1 LRLTQRRR
9 ARRVAR
15 QPVGNREFAAATKV
29 AVSPEIAVKFG
40 SAKVRMTLAR
50 SIARIVAMISLTMSR
65 ISLAAY
71 PEK

>member
-1 LRLTQRRR
+1 LTQRRR

-40 SAKVRMTLAR
+40 SAKVRMTPAR
-50 SIARIVAMISLTMSR
+50 SIARIVAIAMISLTMSR
-65 ISLAAY
+65 ISLAAF

>member
-40 SAKVRMTLAR
+40 SAKVRMTPAR